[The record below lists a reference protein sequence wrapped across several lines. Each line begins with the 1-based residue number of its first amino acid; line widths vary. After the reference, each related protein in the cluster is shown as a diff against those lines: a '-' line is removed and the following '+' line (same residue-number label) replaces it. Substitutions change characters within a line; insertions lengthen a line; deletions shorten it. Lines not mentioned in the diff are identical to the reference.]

1 MMKTTQNSIS
11 IKLLQTSFF
20 ALLFLFSFSIFS
32 QTNVTFSVNTEN
44 IEVGANGIYVGGGV
58 LGGSDAYALSDDDGD
73 GVWVTTIAFVPGT
86 TGNNAFFKS
95 PNGSSD
101 WGTKEVL
108 TGQDCADPANYDDRI
123 LDPVG

>member
-44 IEVGANGIYVGGGV
+44 ISVGENGMYLGGGIF
-58 LGGSDAYALSDDDGD
+58 GGATAHQMSDDDGD
-73 GVWVTTIAFVPGT
+73 GIYEVTVPLSPGS
-86 TGNNAFFKS
+86 TGNYIS
-95 PNGSSD
+95 
-101 WGTKEVL
+101 
-108 TGQDCADPANYDDRI
+108 
-123 LDPVG
+123 